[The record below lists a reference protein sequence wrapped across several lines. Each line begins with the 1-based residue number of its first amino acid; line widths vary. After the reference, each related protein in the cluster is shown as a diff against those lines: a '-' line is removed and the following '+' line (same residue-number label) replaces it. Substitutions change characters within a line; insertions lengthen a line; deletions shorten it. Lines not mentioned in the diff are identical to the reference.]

1 MQPELAHRAPARGTG
16 ELSMTRAIAC
26 AALGAALWA
35 SSGCGSERASNVAPP
50 AATDST
56 LCPHAVLRPLCPKC
70 NPALEAVYRARGNWC
85 AEHGM
90 PESFCPVCHPDAHG
104 RPPSDTDVASDD
116 GAPAE
121 GTKVRLRSA
130 DAERRAGIETASV
143 RGAGGSRTIEAPA
156 RIVYDATRLAQ
167 INARSAGVVREIHV
181 DVGSHV
187 AAGDPL
193 ASLDSA
199 GVGADRSRLAAAR
212 ARMQL
217 SQTNLERIE
226 SLRREGLSTERDLL
240 DARQEVASAR
250 GEIAV
255 AQAALRVLG
264 GGGGGGAA
272 GAYVLRA
279 PLSGVVTERRA
290 TIGRLVDTD
299 EILFEVVDN
308 ASMWAEI
315 DLPEDVYGSVSEGQ
329 VVRITVD
336 GIEGEIT
343 GTISYLAPAI
353 DPHTRTIR
361 ARLPLSNPDGRLRAN
376 MFGRARLETSA
387 QTTGVLVPSDAV
399 QLART
404 TSLVFVRVGA
414 GVFDTRRVEVLA
426 RTGELVEVRGRLR
439 PGDRVATT
447 GSFFLKTETLRDSIG
462 AGCCDE

>member
-1 MQPELAHRAPARGTG
+1 
-16 ELSMTRAIAC
+16 MTRAIARFVLC
-26 AALGAALWA
+26 AAVWA
-35 SSGCGSERASNVAPP
+35 SSGCGSEHEAGVAAPASTE
-50 AATDST
+50 AA
-56 LCPHAVLRPLCPKC
+56 LCQHSVLRQLCPKC

-85 AEHGM
+85 TEHGM
-90 PESFCPVCHPDAHG
+90 PETFCPICHPDAHG
-104 RPPSDTDVASDD
+104 RPPAETDVASDD

-130 DAERRAGIETASV
+130 DAERRAGIETAPV
-143 RGAGGSRTIEAPA
+143 RGAGGSRVIEAPA

-167 INARSAGVVREIHV
+167 VNARSAGVVREIHV

-187 AAGDPL
+187 ATGDPL

-199 GVGADRSRLAAAR
+199 GVGADRSRLGAAR

-217 SQTNLERIE
+217 SQSNLERIE
-226 SLRREGLSTERDLL
+226 ALRREGLSTERELL

-264 GGGGGGAA
+264 GGGGAA
-272 GAYVLRA
+272 GGYVLRA

-299 EILFEVVDN
+299 EILFEIVDN

-315 DLPEDVYGSVSEGQ
+315 ELPEDVYGSVSEGQ
-329 VVRITVD
+329 AVRITVD
-336 GIEGEIT
+336 GIEGEIS

-361 ARLPLSNPDGRLRAN
+361 ARLPLANPDGRLRAN

-387 QTTGVLVPSDAV
+387 QTSGVLVPSDAV
-399 QLART
+399 QLARE
-404 TSLVFVRVGA
+404 TSLVFVRVGDA
-414 GVFDTRRVEVLA
+414 VFDTRRVEVLA
-426 RTGELVEVRGRLR
+426 RAGELTEVRGRLR

-462 AGCCDE
+462 AGCCDD